1 MPKTEEEIDQ
11 YIASLTGSMAISGL
25 TLSDDDI
32 ADCRAILRGEKE
44 GKEALDQLLKQFQV
58 AEQDAT
64 Q

>member
-1 MPKTEEEIDQ
+1 MPKTEEEIDR

-44 GKEALDQLLKQFQV
+44 GKEALDQLLKQFQA

>member
-1 MPKTEEEIDQ
+1 
-11 YIASLTGSMAISGL
+11 MAISGL

-44 GKEALDQLLKQFQV
+44 GKEALDQLLKQFQA